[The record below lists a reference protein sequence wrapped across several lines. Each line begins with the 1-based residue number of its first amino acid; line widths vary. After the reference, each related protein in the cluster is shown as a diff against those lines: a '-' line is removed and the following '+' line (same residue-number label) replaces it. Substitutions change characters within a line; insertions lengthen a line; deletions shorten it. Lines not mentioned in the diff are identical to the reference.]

1 MPPNGTS
8 TSAVTLAI
16 HLQEGFEDDTVVLSL
31 NGEEVLL
38 KQHVTYSPL
47 LGYSQVTFER
57 QVQPGRIR
65 FQVHL
70 PERGQSASVD
80 LELKSD
86 TYIGVF
92 VADGEVQF
100 TPPSQVP
107 FGYG

>member
-1 MPPNGTS
+1 MPPDGQPPTS
-8 TSAVTLAI
+8 VTLAI
-16 HLQEGFEDDTVVLSL
+16 HLHEGFVDDTVVLSL
-31 NGEEVLL
+31 NGEEVLR

-47 LGYSQVTFER
+47 LGYADVSFER

-65 FQVHL
+65 LQLQL
-70 PERGQSASVD
+70 PERGRTASMD
-80 LELKSD
+80 LELQSD

-92 VADGEVQF
+92 VADGEIQF